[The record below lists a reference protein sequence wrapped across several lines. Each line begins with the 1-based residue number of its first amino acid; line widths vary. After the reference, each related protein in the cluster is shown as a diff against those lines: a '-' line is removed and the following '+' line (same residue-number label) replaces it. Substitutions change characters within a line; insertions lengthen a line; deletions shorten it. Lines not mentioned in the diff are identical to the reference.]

1 MYGGASS
8 LASFQLSTYHD
19 VVANHRIVYSYVSRW
34 LRRCRFS
41 RTRHRN
47 PRLSRARGSRD
58 PQRLT
63 PVASALSFNARFIS
77 CIAVT
82 VSSITPRVNRPA
94 STPENISL

>member
-19 VVANHRIVYSYVSRW
+19 VVANHRIVYTYVS
-34 LRRCRFS
+34 
-41 RTRHRN
+41 
-47 PRLSRARGSRD
+47 RLSRARGSRD

-63 PVASALSFNARFIS
+63 SVASALSFNARFIS